1 MPSDVDQDAPGD
13 QPLDLEAVEARLVAL
28 ERASDERRAE
38 LRHRLDDLPAALS
51 RRALLSAAWT
61 DLRAAPDKGMIVTRG
76 MRKIGRIP
84 GAVWRRVRARLA
96 S

>member
-1 MPSDVDQDAPGD
+1 MPDADDGHGAA
-13 QPLDLEAVEARLVAL
+13 LDLEAVEERLVAL

-38 LRHRLDDLPAALS
+38 LRRRLEDLPAALS
-51 RRALLSAAWT
+51 RRALVSAAWA
-61 DLRAAPDKGMIVTRG
+61 DLRAAPDKGMIVARG

-84 GAVWRRVRARLA
+84 GAVWRRVRAWLA